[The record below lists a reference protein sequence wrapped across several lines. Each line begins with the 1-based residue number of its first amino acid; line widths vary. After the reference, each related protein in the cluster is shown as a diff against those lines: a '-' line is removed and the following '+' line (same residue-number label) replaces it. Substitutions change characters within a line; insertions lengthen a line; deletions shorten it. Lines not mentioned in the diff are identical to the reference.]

1 MPYDPEKYREKRE
14 KVLGKRGRGISF
26 QTIAVVFTIL
36 LLSGFAFL
44 VLPKVIASLQERNLE
59 DVIYR
64 MRDERPWPAAIGEEI
79 ARLPGV
85 NRVVLD
91 RDETRLIVTFDRT
104 RTGTSAIEALFQEKD
119 LETVLL
125 NRMHHGTHREI
136 QKEEREG

>member
-14 KVLGKRGRGISF
+14 KVLGRRRRGISF
-26 QTIAVVFTIL
+26 QTVAASIALIL
-36 LLSGFAFL
+36 LAGFAFL
-44 VLPKVIASLQERNLE
+44 VLPQVIASLQERNLE
-59 DVIYR
+59 DAFYR

-79 ARLPGV
+79 AGLPGV

-104 RTGTSAIEALFQEKD
+104 RTGTAAIEALFQEKN

-125 NRMHHGTHREI
+125 NRMHHGTHREMRA
-136 QKEEREG
+136 EEAER